1 MQLILIYDSEDFK
14 KQIEGIAKK
23 YNIACDLFKDKSTK
37 AIKIKGYY
45 GTRVVPFCVFKNKE
59 IEIPFYSDNND
70 CTIEHID
77 EVINRY
83 AKRSI

>member
-14 KQIEGIAKK
+14 KQVEDIAKK
-23 YNIACDLFKDKSTK
+23 CNITCDLFKDKSAK
-37 AIKIKGYY
+37 AIKIKGHY
-45 GTRVVPFCVFKNKE
+45 GTRVLPFCVFKNKE

-83 AKRSI
+83 AKRNI

>member
-14 KQIEGIAKK
+14 KQIEDIAKK

-37 AIKIKGYY
+37 AIKIKGHY
-45 GTRVVPFCVFKNKE
+45 GTRVLPFCIFKNKE

-83 AKRSI
+83 AKRNI

>member
-14 KQIEGIAKK
+14 KQIEDIAKK
-23 YNIACDLFKDKSTK
+23 YNIAYDLFKDKSAK

-45 GTRVVPFCVFKNKE
+45 GARVLPFCVIKDKE

-83 AKRSI
+83 AKRNI

>member
-14 KQIEGIAKK
+14 KQIEDIAKK

-37 AIKIKGYY
+37 AIKIKGHY
-45 GTRVVPFCVFKNKE
+45 GTRVLPFCVFKNKE

-83 AKRSI
+83 AKRNI

>member
-14 KQIEGIAKK
+14 KQIENIAKK
-23 YNIACDLFKDKSTK
+23 YNITCDLFKDKSTK
-37 AIKIKGYY
+37 AIKIKGHY
-45 GTRVVPFCVFKNKE
+45 GTRVLPFCVFKNKE

-83 AKRSI
+83 AKRNI

>member
-23 YNIACDLFKDKSTK
+23 YNITYDLFKDKSSK

-45 GTRVVPFCVFKNKE
+45 GARVLPFCVFKNKE

-83 AKRSI
+83 AKRNI